1 MPEARGRRADVRV
14 AVVAVDA
21 PGLQHPVRVAVLAR
35 TADVVHQFVPA
46 AFLDRGANAAADV
59 AERLVPRDAR
69 PLACAALARAAQ
81 GIQDAVGILE
91 LVRRDDALGA
101 RAAAAARVHRV
112 AFDLADLQ

>member
-46 AFLDRGANAAADV
+46 AFLDRRANAAADV

-69 PLACAALARAAQ
+69 PLACAALAPAAP
-81 GIQDAVGILE
+81 GVQDAVGILE
-91 LVRRDDALGA
+91 LVLRDDPPCAPSGPAA
-101 RAAAAARVHRV
+101 RAPPGC
-112 AFDLADLQ
+112 F